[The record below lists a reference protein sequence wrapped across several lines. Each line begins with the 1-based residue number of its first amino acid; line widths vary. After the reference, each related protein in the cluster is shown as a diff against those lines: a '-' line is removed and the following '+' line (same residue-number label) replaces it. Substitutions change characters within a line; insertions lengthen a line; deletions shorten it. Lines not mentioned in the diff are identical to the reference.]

1 MFKFLIHFI
10 LLVTFA
16 VTAQKSGNANGQ
28 KMYPV
33 SSIAR
38 LKPVADSLTAAYNNS
53 PVKQINSIWQGRARY
68 IYAEGSSARKF
79 KKAID
84 AGAGLDVLSKI
95 DASALSAR
103 DYLVVRFTERK
114 KGQPVL
120 RFEHFSLGAE
130 NHHELELTAEAYQNY
145 KDKRQ
150 GYFYRYEEGNGDN
163 DYLAAFYFDTP
174 MYSRPLPENYVHDVR
189 YARTIIN
196 TGGIY
201 LDRER
206 NNYLNHSKKEEWSRY
221 ANDKLRAAG
230 YPPNS
235 TPDNEES
242 NTITTADGREI
253 EISAAKWRELRRRG
267 IDSLM
272 KHDADFVRIF
282 REAIVQADLF
292 PGISSNEFEDYV
304 SRYDSKKKA
313 LRYKRSRH
321 ENCSWQHNYRIAAMA
336 AEIGD
341 FKVFLRGHLE
351 IMDKGLS
358 KCEDDEEIKDS
369 GEYLKVLNDLG
380 LEPSRLLLGAYLNI
394 DVLPEEAFQSTTS
407 STAAW
412 LFDASTNK
420 EKTADTILAMIA
432 DPALD
437 DFNRL
442 LMSYIYGFY
451 AVNFNDTK
459 RALYAVKHKAAS
471 ATLPAY
477 AQGNVQK

>member
-1 MFKFLIHFI
+1 
-10 LLVTFA
+10 
-16 VTAQKSGNANGQ
+16 
-28 KMYPV
+28 MYPV

-38 LKPVADSLTAAYNNS
+38 LKPVADSLTAVYSNS

-84 AGAGLDVLSKI
+84 AGADLDVLRKI

-103 DYLVVRFTERK
+103 DYLVVRFTEKK

-130 NHHELELTAEAYQNY
+130 DHHELELTAEAYQNY

-150 GYFYRYEEGNGDN
+150 GYFYRYEEGNGDD
-163 DYLAAFYFDTP
+163 DYLVAFYFDTP
-174 MYSRPLPENYVHDVR
+174 MYSRPLPEKYVHDVR

-196 TGGIY
+196 TQGIY

-206 NNYLNHSKKEEWSRY
+206 NNYLNHSKKEEWSHY

-230 YPPNS
+230 YPPYS
-235 TPDNEES
+235 TPDSEES

-267 IDSLM
+267 MDSLM
-272 KHDADFVRIF
+272 QHDVDFVTIF

-313 LRYKRSRH
+313 LRYKRSRR
-321 ENCSWQHNYRIAAMA
+321 ENCSWQHNYHIAAMA

-351 IMDKGLS
+351 IMDKGLR
-358 KCEDDEEIKDS
+358 KCEDDEEIKDR

-394 DVLPEEAFQSTTS
+394 DGLPEEAFQSTTS

-420 EKTADTILAMIA
+420 EKTADAILATIA

-451 AVNFNDTK
+451 AVNFNDAK
-459 RALYAVKHKAAS
+459 RALYAAKHKAAS

-477 AQGNVQK
+477 VQGGVQK